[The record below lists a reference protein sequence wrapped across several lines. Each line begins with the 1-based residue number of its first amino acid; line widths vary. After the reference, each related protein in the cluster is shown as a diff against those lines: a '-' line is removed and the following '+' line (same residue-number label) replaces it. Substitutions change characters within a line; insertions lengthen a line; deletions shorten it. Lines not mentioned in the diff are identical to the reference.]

1 MKHIRLFESWIQ
13 LHSDYQGTTPRPG
26 SRFHGGDEG
35 EWKFVWNEHNNK
47 KDISYELGVYPRIS
61 VYEIYQP
68 QGLLDFYRGGKIFLK
83 KGTDLSHELFSDEFI
98 WEKHWRG
105 GDLMP
110 SQMSNNRP
118 STSEW
123 NRRFN
128 DMVYKIAARDVLI
141 HDDHKDIFFISIL
154 KDPDWKRTEEIRSG
168 SKEGASYIVGE
179 PKPYDRKGKE
189 RRYFDKDGKE
199 IELGS
204 EIGSGD
210 EALHAAI
217 AEFAEKIS

>member
-13 LHSDYQGTTPRPG
+13 LHSDYKGTEPRPG
-26 SRFHGGDEG
+26 SRFYGGDEG
-35 EWKFVWNEHNNK
+35 EWKFVWNEKNNK

-68 QGLLDFYRGGKIFLK
+68 QGLLDFCLGGKRFLK
-83 KGTDLSHELFSDEFI
+83 KGTDLSHALFSDEFI
-98 WEKHWRG
+98 WEKDWRG

-110 SQMSNNRP
+110 SKMSNNRP
-118 STSEW
+118 SKYEW
-123 NRRFN
+123 NSRFN
-128 DMVYKIAARDVLI
+128 EMVYKIAANDVLA
-141 HDDHKDIFFISIL
+141 HDNHKDVFFISIL
-154 KDPDWKRTEEIRSG
+154 KDRDFKRAEEICSG
-168 SKEGASYIVGE
+168 SKADGSYIVVE
-179 PKPYDRKGKE
+179 PKPYDRKGRE

-204 EIGSGD
+204 EIASGN

-217 AEFAEKIS
+217 AEFAEKI